1 MKSYQSFSYIYA
13 KTFYMLS
20 QKFAGI
26 EIILASASPRRRQLL
41 AGLDIEFEVKTKEV
55 SEDFSDE
62 MPANQVP
69 LYLAQKKAESFEAEL
84 QKNQLIIA
92 ADTIVSI
99 EGKIL
104 NKPNSLQEARTMLE
118 MLSGK
123 MHKVITGVCLLSRQK
138 KELFADITQVYFRSL
153 SNAEIDYY
161 VEHYKPFDKAGS
173 YGAQEWLGMIAIERI
188 EGSYFNVMGLP
199 VHLLYEKLKNF

>member
-1 MKSYQSFSYIYA
+1 
-13 KTFYMLS
+13 MLS
-20 QKFAGI
+20 QKFAGT

-55 SEDFSDE
+55 SEDFSAE
-62 MPANQVP
+62 MPASQVP
-69 LYLAQKKAESFEAEL
+69 LYLAQKKAEAFGAEL

-99 EGKIL
+99 EGTIL
-104 NKPNSLQEARTMLE
+104 NKPNSPQEARAMLE

-123 MHKVITGVCLLSRQK
+123 MHEVITGVCLLSKQK

-153 SNAEIDYY
+153 SQAEIDYY

-173 YGAQEWLGMIAIERI
+173 YGAQEWLGMIAIERL

>member
-1 MKSYQSFSYIYA
+1 
-13 KTFYMLS
+13 MLS
-20 QKFAGI
+20 QKFVGT

-41 AGLDIEFEVKTKEV
+41 AGLDIEFGVKTKEV
-55 SEDFSDE
+55 SEDFSAE
-62 MPANQVP
+62 MPVNQIP
-69 LYLAQKKAESFEAEL
+69 LYLAQKKAHAFEEEL
-84 QKNQLIIA
+84 QENQLIIA

-99 EGKIL
+99 QETIL
-104 NKPNSLQEARTMLE
+104 NKPNSLQEARAMLE

-123 MHKVITGVCLLSRQK
+123 MHKVITGVCLLSKHK

-153 SNAEIDYY
+153 SKAEIDYY

>member
-1 MKSYQSFSYIYA
+1 MF
-13 KTFYMLS
+13 S
-20 QKFAGI
+20 QKFAGT

-41 AGLDIEFEVKTKEV
+41 AGLDIEFEVKTKEI
-55 SEDFSDE
+55 SEDFSAE
-62 MPANQVP
+62 TPVSQVP
-69 LYLAQKKAESFEAEL
+69 LYLAQKKAEAFGAEL

-99 EGKIL
+99 EGRIL

-123 MHKVITGVCLLSRQK
+123 MHEVITGVCLLSKYK

-153 SNAEIDYY
+153 SKVEIDYY

-199 VHLLYEKLKNF
+199 VHLLYEKLKSF

>member
-1 MKSYQSFSYIYA
+1 
-13 KTFYMLS
+13 MLS